1 MENLKSTL
9 LNPQHYL
16 RLSLGSSLLMC
27 KFDIALSSG
36 KKDCSISWWII
47 ASTAMQSLR
56 KLVNKPRVDDWNPLA
71 KFYYADEALNAV
83 ASELDSFDGRRD
95 PERCNQL
102 VNKLRQAQDRLLH
115 IICQFI
121 VLFVFKHPSKS
132 TRLTFKPDRIEVK
145 TLELI
150 NWIGNLEFLLST
162 PLSFIAAEMIQ
173 QVFPR
178 ESDRACRDYRVKF
191 PEEIIHD
198 NLPGQLWFGAEA
210 IFFPCL
216 TAGSNIIDHEVE
228 SEAIR
233 PMARALTKHL
243 DTLRDLLKDQ
253 SLKDPTHYSDKVK
266 KSLKHFDQLFAEFE
280 LNYVSA
286 MVPVKSVKEYDCQLD
301 IAVLFSETL
310 DRALRL
316 GYLTQDQ
323 IDDCDPIVMIAIPR
337 LAIVCGLLYFPEGA
351 LNVDADPEMLS
362 DMFRSFHSLL
372 VKIRDLL
379 RILDSHELYCVEK
392 ALCTGETQLKFDED
406 NVEETLTV
414 ADFHLKT
421 MEAQKMQSNG
431 YSGSN
436 SSDDGGCDAPSAS
449 GATYQFNTLSHRLLS
464 PVHLKEYSSIQS
476 CPKLDLLNVIRP
488 PDLRRL
494 RARFRSSADLIH
506 RLFVCICG
514 VADQLQTNYPTD
526 LRRVLKM
533 ILQPNDVVP
542 VFEISGKTASN
553 PENEEETGVEV
564 QEALPLPSLVGVRW
578 VPDSD
583 CEQCTACGA
592 QFTLVRR
599 RHHCRNCGRIF
610 CSRCSA
616 NSLPL
621 PELGYDRKVRVCN
634 LCFMYKINPFSPCT
648 GQSNSPQIQSNTFNS
663 VAPTAGVVNH
673 NEWERNMDE
682 SQRNESPTTATTL

>member
-1 MENLKSTL
+1 MIVILT
-9 LNPQHYL
+9 
-16 RLSLGSSLLMC
+16 
-27 KFDIALSSG
+27 A
-36 KKDCSISWWII
+36 KKRTAIISWWNITS
-47 ASTAMQSLR
+47 AVMQSLR

-83 ASELDSFDGRRD
+83 ANELDSFDGRRD
-95 PERCNQL
+95 PERCSQL

-115 IICQFI
+115 II
-121 VLFVFKHPSKS
+121 
-132 TRLTFKPDRIEVK
+132 T
-145 TLELI
+145 
-150 NWIGNLEFLLST
+150 
-162 PLSFIAAEMIQ
+162 EMIQ

-191 PEEIIHD
+191 PEEIMHD
-198 NLPGQLWFGAEA
+198 NLPGQLWFGAE
-210 IFFPCL
+210 CL

-253 SLKDPTHYSDKVK
+253 SLRDPTHYSDKVK
-266 KSLKHFDQLFAEFE
+266 RSLKHFDQLFAEFE

-316 GYLTQDQ
+316 NYLTQDQ

-351 LNVDADPEMLS
+351 LNVDANPETLS

-379 RILDSHELYCVEK
+379 RILNVHELHRVEK
-392 ALCTGETQLKFDED
+392 ALCTGETQLKFAIPDED
-406 NVEETLTV
+406 NVEEALTI
-414 ADFHLKT
+414 ANFHLKT
-421 MEAQKMQSNG
+421 TGKEERILKAQKLQSDVS
-431 YSGSN
+431 SGSN
-436 SSDDGGCDAPSAS
+436 SSDDGDCDAPSAS
-449 GATYQFNTLSHRLLS
+449 SAAYYANNFVHRMLS
-464 PVHLKEYSSIQS
+464 PMYFRGNNESSGIKS
-476 CPKLDLLNVIRP
+476 SPKLDLLIMTSP
-488 PDLRRL
+488 PDPHRL

-533 ILQPNDVVP
+533 ILQPNDV
-542 VFEISGKTASN
+542 ISGKTAPN
-553 PENEEETGVEV
+553 PENEEEMGVEV
-564 QEALPLPSLVGVRW
+564 QEALPLPSLIGVRW

-634 LCFMYKINPFSPCT
+634 LCFLYKINPFSPCT
-648 GQSNSPQIQSNTFNS
+648 SQSNSSRNHSTSAFNNTVTPGAS
-663 VAPTAGVVNH
+663 VLNQGEH
-673 NEWERNMDE
+673 EERDEDE
-682 SQRNESPTTATTL
+682 SQNNESTVATTATAI

>member
-1 MENLKSTL
+1 
-9 LNPQHYL
+9 
-16 RLSLGSSLLMC
+16 
-27 KFDIALSSG
+27 
-36 KKDCSISWWII
+36 
-47 ASTAMQSLR
+47 MQSLR

-83 ASELDSFDGRRD
+83 ANELDSFDGRRD
-95 PERCNQL
+95 PERCSHL

-115 IICQFI
+115 II
-121 VLFVFKHPSKS
+121 S
-132 TRLTFKPDRIEVK
+132 
-145 TLELI
+145 
-150 NWIGNLEFLLST
+150 
-162 PLSFIAAEMIQ
+162 EMIQ

-191 PEEIIHD
+191 PEEIMHD
-198 NLPGQLWFGAEA
+198 NLPGQLWFGAE
-210 IFFPCL
+210 CL

-253 SLKDPTHYSDKVK
+253 SLRDPTHYSDKVK
-266 KSLKHFDQLFAEFE
+266 RSLKHFDHLFAEFE

-286 MVPVKSVKEYDCQLD
+286 MVPVKSVREYDCQLD

-316 GYLTQDQ
+316 DYLTQDQ
-323 IDDCDPIVMIAIPR
+323 IDDCDPIVMIAVPR

-351 LNVDADPEMLS
+351 LNVDANPETLS

-379 RILDSHELYCVEK
+379 RILNLHELRRVEK
-392 ALCTGETQLKFDED
+392 ALCTGETQVKFGED
-406 NVEETLTV
+406 SVVEALTV
-414 ADFHLKT
+414 ANFHLKST
-421 MEAQKMQSNG
+421 GKGTGRILEAQNLQPNG
-431 YSGSN
+431 SSGSN
-436 SSDDGGCDAPSAS
+436 SSDDGDCDVPSAS
-449 GATYQFNTLSHRLLS
+449 GSLCHTNTFAYRILS
-464 PVHLKEYSSIQS
+464 PIRLKGSSES
-476 CPKLDLLNVIRP
+476 SSTENSSKLDLLIMTRP
-488 PDLRRL
+488 PDPHRL

-542 VFEISGKTASN
+542 VFEISGKTATN
-553 PENEEETGVEV
+553 PENEEEMGLEV
-564 QEALPLPSLVGVRW
+564 QEALPLPSLIGVRW

-583 CEQCTACGA
+583 CEQCTACSA

-648 GQSNSPQIQSNTFNS
+648 GQSNSSQNHSIIAFNNAVTS
-663 VAPTAGVVNH
+663 TAIVLNQVDH
-673 NEWERNMDE
+673 ERDE
-682 SQRNESPTTATTL
+682 DGSQNNESPTATTATTI

>member
-1 MENLKSTL
+1 
-9 LNPQHYL
+9 
-16 RLSLGSSLLMC
+16 
-27 KFDIALSSG
+27 
-36 KKDCSISWWII
+36 
-47 ASTAMQSLR
+47 MQSLR

-83 ASELDSFDGRRD
+83 ANELDSFDGRRD
-95 PERCNQL
+95 PERCSQL

-115 IICQFI
+115 II
-121 VLFVFKHPSKS
+121 S
-132 TRLTFKPDRIEVK
+132 
-145 TLELI
+145 
-150 NWIGNLEFLLST
+150 
-162 PLSFIAAEMIQ
+162 EMIQ

-191 PEEIIHD
+191 PEEIMHD

-210 IFFPCL
+210 NVIPVFGCTFSCL

-253 SLKDPTHYSDKVK
+253 SLRDPTHYSDKVK
-266 KSLKHFDQLFAEFE
+266 RSLKHFDHLFAEFE

-286 MVPVKSVKEYDCQLD
+286 MVPVKSVREYDCQLD
-301 IAVLFSETL
+301 IAVLFSEAL
-310 DRALRL
+310 DRAVRL
-316 GYLTQDQ
+316 DYLTQDQ
-323 IDDCDPIVMIAIPR
+323 IDDCDPIVMIAVPR

-351 LNVDADPEMLS
+351 LNVDANPETLS
-362 DMFRSFHSLL
+362 NMFRSFHSLL

-379 RILDSHELYCVEK
+379 RILNLHELRRVEK
-392 ALCTGETQLKFDED
+392 ALCTGETQVKFALPGED
-406 NVEETLTV
+406 SIVETLTV
-414 ADFHLKT
+414 ANFHLKT
-421 MEAQKMQSNG
+421 TGKGTGRILEAQNLQPNG
-431 YSGSN
+431 SSSSN
-436 SSDDGGCDAPSAS
+436 SSDGGDCDVSSAS
-449 GATYQFNTLSHRLLS
+449 GSVCHTNTFAYKILS
-464 PVHLKEYSSIQS
+464 PIRLKDSSESSSIENS
-476 CPKLDLLNVIRP
+476 SKLDLLIMTHP
-488 PDLRRL
+488 PDPHRL

-542 VFEISGKTASN
+542 VFEALGICIVSVFQISGKTAPN
-553 PENEEETGVEV
+553 PENEEEMGLEV
-564 QEALPLPSLVGVRW
+564 QEALPLPSLIGVRW

-583 CEQCTACGA
+583 CEQCTACSA

-634 LCFMYKINPFSPCT
+634 LCFLYKINPFSPCT
-648 GQSNSPQIQSNTFNS
+648 GQSNSSQNHSVIAFNS
-663 VAPTAGVVNH
+663 AVTSTAVVLNQVDH
-673 NEWERNMDE
+673 ER
-682 SQRNESPTTATTL
+682 SQDGSQSNESPTATTATTI

>member
-1 MENLKSTL
+1 MAVVKLEFT
-9 LNPQHYL
+9 
-16 RLSLGSSLLMC
+16 
-27 KFDIALSSG
+27 ISG
-36 KKDCSISWWII
+36 
-47 ASTAMQSLR
+47 

-83 ASELDSFDGRRD
+83 ANELDSFDGRRD
-95 PERCNQL
+95 PERCSHL

-121 VLFVFKHPSKS
+121 VLFVFKHSS
-132 TRLTFKPDRIEVK
+132 NFVT
-145 TLELI
+145 
-150 NWIGNLEFLLST
+150 
-162 PLSFIAAEMIQ
+162 AEMIQ

-191 PEEIIHD
+191 PEEIMHD

-210 IFFPCL
+210 NCL

-253 SLKDPTHYSDKVK
+253 SLRDPTHYSDKVK
-266 KSLKHFDQLFAEFE
+266 RSLKHFDHLFAEFE

-286 MVPVKSVKEYDCQLD
+286 MVPVKSVREYDCQLD

-316 GYLTQDQ
+316 DYLTQDQ
-323 IDDCDPIVMIAIPR
+323 IDDCDPIVMIAVPR

-351 LNVDADPEMLS
+351 LNVDANPETLS

-379 RILDSHELYCVEK
+379 RILNLHELRRVEK
-392 ALCTGETQLKFDED
+392 ALCTGETQVKFALPGED
-406 NVEETLTV
+406 SVVEALTV
-414 ADFHLKT
+414 ANFHLKST
-421 MEAQKMQSNG
+421 GKGTGRILEAQNLQPNG
-431 YSGSN
+431 SSGSN
-436 SSDDGGCDAPSAS
+436 SSDDGDCDVPSAS
-449 GATYQFNTLSHRLLS
+449 GSLCHTNTFAYRILS
-464 PVHLKEYSSIQS
+464 PIRLKGSSES
-476 CPKLDLLNVIRP
+476 SSTENSSKLDLLIMTRP
-488 PDLRRL
+488 PDPHRL

-542 VFEISGKTASN
+542 ISGKTATN
-553 PENEEETGVEV
+553 PENEEEMGLEV
-564 QEALPLPSLVGVRW
+564 QEALPLPSLIGVRW

-583 CEQCTACGA
+583 CEQCTACSA

-621 PELGYDRKVRVCN
+621 PELGYDRKVMVRVCN

-648 GQSNSPQIQSNTFNS
+648 GQSNSSQNHSIIAFNNAVTS
-663 VAPTAGVVNH
+663 TAIVLNQVDH
-673 NEWERNMDE
+673 ERDE
-682 SQRNESPTTATTL
+682 DGSQNNESPTATTATTI

>member
-1 MENLKSTL
+1 
-9 LNPQHYL
+9 
-16 RLSLGSSLLMC
+16 
-27 KFDIALSSG
+27 
-36 KKDCSISWWII
+36 
-47 ASTAMQSLR
+47 MQSLR

-83 ASELDSFDGRRD
+83 ANELDSFDGRRD
-95 PERCNQL
+95 PERCSQL

-115 IICQFI
+115 II
-121 VLFVFKHPSKS
+121 
-132 TRLTFKPDRIEVK
+132 T
-145 TLELI
+145 
-150 NWIGNLEFLLST
+150 
-162 PLSFIAAEMIQ
+162 EMIQ

-191 PEEIIHD
+191 PEEIMHD
-198 NLPGQLWFGAEA
+198 NLPGQLWFGAE
-210 IFFPCL
+210 CL

-253 SLKDPTHYSDKVK
+253 SLRDPTHYSDKVK
-266 KSLKHFDQLFAEFE
+266 RSLKHFDQLFAEFE

-316 GYLTQDQ
+316 NYLTQDQ

-351 LNVDADPEMLS
+351 LNVDANPETLS

-379 RILDSHELYCVEK
+379 RILNVHELHRVEK
-392 ALCTGETQLKFDED
+392 ALCTGETQLKFAIPDED
-406 NVEETLTV
+406 NVEEALTI
-414 ADFHLKT
+414 ANFHLKT
-421 MEAQKMQSNG
+421 TGKEERILKAQKLQSDVS
-431 YSGSN
+431 SGSN
-436 SSDDGGCDAPSAS
+436 SSDDGDCDAPSAS
-449 GATYQFNTLSHRLLS
+449 SAAYYANNFVHRMLS
-464 PVHLKEYSSIQS
+464 PVHFRGNNESSGIKS
-476 CPKLDLLNVIRP
+476 SPKLDLLIMTSP
-488 PDLRRL
+488 PDPHRL

-533 ILQPNDVVP
+533 ILQPNDV
-542 VFEISGKTASN
+542 ISGKTAPN
-553 PENEEETGVEV
+553 PENEEEMGVEV
-564 QEALPLPSLVGVRW
+564 QEALPLPSLIGVRW

-634 LCFMYKINPFSPCT
+634 LCFLYKINPFSPCT
-648 GQSNSPQIQSNTFNS
+648 SQSNSSRNHSTSAFNNTVTPGAS
-663 VAPTAGVVNH
+663 VLNQGEH
-673 NEWERNMDE
+673 EERDEDE
-682 SQRNESPTTATTL
+682 SQSNESTVATTATAI

>member
-1 MENLKSTL
+1 MGKC
-9 LNPQHYL
+9 
-16 RLSLGSSLLMC
+16 LSLNYHLCFIGLNC
-27 KFDIALSSG
+27 RHCEKRVAI
-36 KKDCSISWWII
+36 ISWWSITS
-47 ASTAMQSLR
+47 ATMQSLR

-95 PERCNQL
+95 PERCSQL

-115 IICQFI
+115 II
-121 VLFVFKHPSKS
+121 S
-132 TRLTFKPDRIEVK
+132 
-145 TLELI
+145 
-150 NWIGNLEFLLST
+150 
-162 PLSFIAAEMIQ
+162 EMIQ

-191 PEEIIHD
+191 PEEIMHD
-198 NLPGQLWFGAEA
+198 NLPGQLWFGAE
-210 IFFPCL
+210 CL

-253 SLKDPTHYSDKVK
+253 SLRDPTHYSDKVK
-266 KSLKHFDQLFAEFE
+266 RSLKHFDQLFAEFE

-337 LAIVCGLLYFPEGA
+337 LAIVCGLLYFSEGA
-351 LNVDADPEMLS
+351 LNLDANPETLS

-372 VKIRDLL
+372 VKIRGLL
-379 RILDSHELYCVEK
+379 RILNLNELHRVEK

-406 NVEETLTV
+406 NVEETLTIE
-414 ADFHLKT
+414 DFHLKT
-421 MEAQKMQSNG
+421 AKKTGKFLETQRLQSIDS
-431 YSGSN
+431 SGSN
-436 SSDDGGCDAPSAS
+436 SSENGDWDASNAS
-449 GATYQFNTLSHRLLS
+449 SVTNCANTFAHRMLLPVLLKSNNKNSTIKSS
-464 PVHLKEYSSIQS
+464 PK
-476 CPKLDLLNVIRP
+476 PDLLIVTCP
-488 PDLRRL
+488 PDPHRL

-526 LRRVLKM
+526 LRRILKM

-542 VFEISGKTASN
+542 VFEISGKTAPN
-553 PENEEETGVEV
+553 PENEEELGVEV

-634 LCFMYKINPFSPCT
+634 LCFLYKINPFSPCT
-648 GQSNSPQIQSNTFNS
+648 NQSNSSQNRSNRPFNNTVTPAAS
-663 VAPTAGVVNH
+663 VLNQ
-673 NEWERNMDE
+673 NEERNE
-682 SQRNESPTTATTL
+682 NGLQINESSTATTATIV

>member
-1 MENLKSTL
+1 
-9 LNPQHYL
+9 
-16 RLSLGSSLLMC
+16 
-27 KFDIALSSG
+27 
-36 KKDCSISWWII
+36 
-47 ASTAMQSLR
+47 MQSLR

-83 ASELDSFDGRRD
+83 ANELDSFDGRRD
-95 PERCNQL
+95 PERCSQL

-115 IICQFI
+115 II
-121 VLFVFKHPSKS
+121 S
-132 TRLTFKPDRIEVK
+132 
-145 TLELI
+145 
-150 NWIGNLEFLLST
+150 
-162 PLSFIAAEMIQ
+162 EMIQ

-191 PEEIIHD
+191 PEEIMHD
-198 NLPGQLWFGAEA
+198 NLPGQLWFGAE
-210 IFFPCL
+210 CL

-253 SLKDPTHYSDKVK
+253 SLRDPTHYSDKVK
-266 KSLKHFDQLFAEFE
+266 RSLKHFDHLFAEFE

-286 MVPVKSVKEYDCQLD
+286 MVPVKSVREYDCQLD
-301 IAVLFSETL
+301 IAVLFSEAL
-310 DRALRL
+310 DRAVRL
-316 GYLTQDQ
+316 DYLTQDQ
-323 IDDCDPIVMIAIPR
+323 IDDCDPVVMIAVPR

-351 LNVDADPEMLS
+351 LNVDANPETLS
-362 DMFRSFHSLL
+362 NMFRSFHSLL

-379 RILDSHELYCVEK
+379 RILNLHELRRVEK
-392 ALCTGETQLKFDED
+392 ALCTGETQVKFGED
-406 NVEETLTV
+406 SIVETLTI
-414 ADFHLKT
+414 ANFHLKT
-421 MEAQKMQSNG
+421 TGKGTGRISEAQNLQPNG
-431 YSGSN
+431 SSSSN
-436 SSDDGGCDAPSAS
+436 SSDAGDCDVPSAS
-449 GATYQFNTLSHRLLS
+449 GSVCHTNTFAYRILS
-464 PVHLKEYSSIQS
+464 PIRLKDSSESSSIENS
-476 CPKLDLLNVIRP
+476 SKLDLLIMTHP
-488 PDLRRL
+488 PDPHRL

-533 ILQPNDVVP
+533 ILQPNDIVP
-542 VFEISGKTASN
+542 VFEACFYSYIRKTAPN
-553 PENEEETGVEV
+553 PENEEEMGLEV
-564 QEALPLPSLVGVRW
+564 QEALPLPSLIGVRW

-583 CEQCTACGA
+583 CEQCTACSA

-634 LCFMYKINPFSPCT
+634 LCFLYKINPFSPCT
-648 GQSNSPQIQSNTFNS
+648 GQSNSSQNHSVIAFNS
-663 VAPTAGVVNH
+663 AVTSTAVVLNQVDH
-673 NEWERNMDE
+673 ERNQDG
-682 SQRNESPTTATTL
+682 SQSNESPTATTDTTI

>member
-1 MENLKSTL
+1 
-9 LNPQHYL
+9 
-16 RLSLGSSLLMC
+16 
-27 KFDIALSSG
+27 
-36 KKDCSISWWII
+36 
-47 ASTAMQSLR
+47 MQSLR

-95 PERCNQL
+95 PERCSQL

-115 IICQFI
+115 IICEFI
-121 VLFVFKHPSKS
+121 ILSVFKTLPSI
-132 TRLTFKPDRIEVK
+132 R
-145 TLELI
+145 
-150 NWIGNLEFLLST
+150 
-162 PLSFIAAEMIQ
+162 AEMIQ

-191 PEEIIHD
+191 PEEIMHD

-210 IFFPCL
+210 NFFFLVILFLDDVLLQCL

-253 SLKDPTHYSDKVK
+253 SLRDPTHYSDKVK
-266 KSLKHFDQLFAEFE
+266 RSLKHFDQLFAEFE

-323 IDDCDPIVMIAIPR
+323 IDDCDPVVMIAVPR

-351 LNVDADPEMLS
+351 LNVDANPEMLS

-379 RILDSHELYCVEK
+379 RILNLHELHRVEK
-392 ALCTGETQLKFDED
+392 ALCTGETQVKFVIPEEDSVDEA
-406 NVEETLTV
+406 LTI
-414 ADFHLKT
+414 ANFHLKT
-421 MEAQKMQSNG
+421 TGKGVERILKAQKLPPNG
-431 YSGSN
+431 SSGSN
-436 SSDDGGCDAPSAS
+436 SSDDGDCDSPHASSAVCRTN
-449 GATYQFNTLSHRLLS
+449 ALAHRMLS
-464 PVHLKEYSSIQS
+464 PVRFKGSNESNNTESS
-476 CPKLDLLNVIRP
+476 PKLDLLMMTCP
-488 PDLRRL
+488 PDPYRL

-542 VFEISGKTASN
+542 ISGKTASN
-553 PENEEETGVEV
+553 PENEEEMGVEV
-564 QEALPLPSLVGVRW
+564 QETLPLPSLIGVRW

-634 LCFMYKINPFSPCT
+634 LCFLYKINPFSPCT
-648 GQSNSPQIQSNTFNS
+648 GQSNSSQNHSNSAFNNTVTS
-663 VAPTAGVVNH
+663 PASVVNRGDH
-673 NEWERNMDE
+673 ETNEDG
-682 SQRNESPTTATTL
+682 SQSNESPPTTAATTA

>member
-1 MENLKSTL
+1 
-9 LNPQHYL
+9 
-16 RLSLGSSLLMC
+16 
-27 KFDIALSSG
+27 
-36 KKDCSISWWII
+36 
-47 ASTAMQSLR
+47 MQSLR

-95 PERCNQL
+95 PERCSQL
-102 VNKLRQAQDRLLH
+102 VGKLRQAQDRLLH
-115 IICQFI
+115 II
-121 VLFVFKHPSKS
+121 S
-132 TRLTFKPDRIEVK
+132 
-145 TLELI
+145 
-150 NWIGNLEFLLST
+150 
-162 PLSFIAAEMIQ
+162 EMIQ

-191 PEEIIHD
+191 PEEIMHD
-198 NLPGQLWFGAEA
+198 SLPGQLWFGAE
-210 IFFPCL
+210 CL

-253 SLKDPTHYSDKVK
+253 SLRDPTHYSDKVK
-266 KSLKHFDQLFAEFE
+266 RSLKHFDQLFAEFE

-316 GYLTQDQ
+316 AYLTQDQ
-323 IDDCDPIVMIAIPR
+323 IDDCDPIVMIAVPR

-351 LNVDADPEMLS
+351 LNVDANPETLS

-379 RILDSHELYCVEK
+379 RILNLHELHRVEK
-392 ALCTGETQLKFDED
+392 ALCTGETQIKFDED
-406 NVEETLTV
+406 SVEEALTV
-414 ADFHLKT
+414 ANFHLKT
-421 MEAQKMQSNG
+421 TGKGVERILEAHKLQANDSSYSNPL
-431 YSGSN
+431 
-436 SSDDGGCDAPSAS
+436 DDVDCNIPGARIAS
-449 GATYQFNTLSHRLLS
+449 CHANGLAHRMLS
-464 PVHLKEYSSIQS
+464 PVHLSSS
-476 CPKLDLLNVIRP
+476 SGNSSAENSSELDLLIMIRP
-488 PDLRRL
+488 PDSHRL

-542 VFEISGKTASN
+542 IFEISGKTAPN
-553 PENEEETGVEV
+553 PENEEEMGVEV
-564 QEALPLPSLVGVRW
+564 QETLPLPSLVGVRW

-583 CEQCTACGA
+583 CEQCTACGM

-621 PELGYDRKVRVCN
+621 PELGYDKKVRVCN
-634 LCFMYKINPFSPCT
+634 LCFLYKINPFSPCT
-648 GQSNSPQIQSNTFNS
+648 GQSNSSQNYSINAFNNAVTSTESVVNQGDHERDEDGSQSNELFET
-663 VAPTAGVVNH
+663 
-673 NEWERNMDE
+673 
-682 SQRNESPTTATTL
+682 TTATTA

>member
-1 MENLKSTL
+1 
-9 LNPQHYL
+9 
-16 RLSLGSSLLMC
+16 
-27 KFDIALSSG
+27 
-36 KKDCSISWWII
+36 
-47 ASTAMQSLR
+47 MQSLR

-83 ASELDSFDGRRD
+83 ANELDSFDGRRD
-95 PERCNQL
+95 PERCSQL

-115 IICQFI
+115 II
-121 VLFVFKHPSKS
+121 
-132 TRLTFKPDRIEVK
+132 T
-145 TLELI
+145 
-150 NWIGNLEFLLST
+150 
-162 PLSFIAAEMIQ
+162 EMIQ

-191 PEEIIHD
+191 PEEIMHD
-198 NLPGQLWFGAEA
+198 NLPGQLWFGAE
-210 IFFPCL
+210 CL
-216 TAGSNIIDHEVE
+216 TAGSNIIDHEIE

-253 SLKDPTHYSDKVK
+253 SLRDPTHYSDKVK
-266 KSLKHFDQLFAEFE
+266 RSLKHFDQLFAEFE

-316 GYLTQDQ
+316 SYLTQDQ

-351 LNVDADPEMLS
+351 LNVDANPETLS

-379 RILDSHELYCVEK
+379 RILNVHELHRVEK
-392 ALCTGETQLKFDED
+392 ALCTGETQLKFGEHKHSFYSLNLFEKANIHKRLEMKKRFYICLNKILKILLYFCLTIPDEG
-406 NVEETLTV
+406 NVEEALTI
-414 ADFHLKT
+414 ANFHLKT
-421 MEAQKMQSNG
+421 TGKEEKILKTQKLQSNVS
-431 YSGSN
+431 SGSN
-436 SSDDGGCDAPSAS
+436 SSDDGDCDAPSAS
-449 GATYQFNTLSHRLLS
+449 SAAHYANNFAHRMLS
-464 PVHLKEYSSIQS
+464 PVHFGDSNESSGIKS
-476 CPKLDLLNVIRP
+476 SPKLDLLIMTSP
-488 PDLRRL
+488 PDPHRL

-542 VFEISGKTASN
+542 IFE
-553 PENEEETGVEV
+553 
-564 QEALPLPSLVGVRW
+564 
-578 VPDSD
+578 
-583 CEQCTACGA
+583 
-592 QFTLVRR
+592 
-599 RHHCRNCGRIF
+599 
-610 CSRCSA
+610 
-616 NSLPL
+616 
-621 PELGYDRKVRVCN
+621 VCYFYFR
-634 LCFMYKINPFSPCT
+634 L
-648 GQSNSPQIQSNTFNS
+648 
-663 VAPTAGVVNH
+663 
-673 NEWERNMDE
+673 
-682 SQRNESPTTATTL
+682 

>member
-1 MENLKSTL
+1 MAQKALFKE
-9 LNPQHYL
+9 Q
-16 RLSLGSSLLMC
+16 LSQTIFLQG
-27 KFDIALSSG
+27 
-36 KKDCSISWWII
+36 
-47 ASTAMQSLR
+47 

-71 KFYYADEALNAV
+71 KFYYADEVLNAV
-83 ASELDSFDGRRD
+83 ANELDSFDGRRD
-95 PERCNQL
+95 PERCSQL

-115 IICQFI
+115 II
-121 VLFVFKHPSKS
+121 S
-132 TRLTFKPDRIEVK
+132 
-145 TLELI
+145 
-150 NWIGNLEFLLST
+150 
-162 PLSFIAAEMIQ
+162 EMIQ
-173 QVFPR
+173 QVFPH

-191 PEEIIHD
+191 PEEIMHD

-210 IFFPCL
+210 NLFLITNWLEPDILMLLCL

-253 SLKDPTHYSDKVK
+253 SLRDPTHYSDKVK
-266 KSLKHFDQLFAEFE
+266 RSLKHFDQLFAEFE

-323 IDDCDPIVMIAIPR
+323 IDDCDPVVMIAVPR

-351 LNVDADPEMLS
+351 LNVDANSETLS

-379 RILDSHELYCVEK
+379 RVLNLHELHRVEK
-392 ALCTGETQLKFDED
+392 ALCTGEAQIKFDED
-406 NVEETLTV
+406 SVDETLTI
-414 ADFHLKT
+414 ANFHLKT
-421 MEAQKMQSNG
+421 GKGVERILEVEKVQL
-431 YSGSN
+431 SGSADSN
-436 SSDDGGCDAPSAS
+436 SSDDGDCDAASAS
-449 GATYQFNTLSHRLLS
+449 SAAYDANAFAHRMLS
-464 PVHLKEYSSIQS
+464 PVRLNSSNENS
-476 CPKLDLLNVIRP
+476 SAESSLKLDFLASTCP
-488 PDLRRL
+488 PDPRRL

-542 VFEISGKTASN
+542 VFEISGKTAPN
-553 PENEEETGVEV
+553 PENEEEMGVEV
-564 QEALPLPSLVGVRW
+564 QETLPLPSLVGVRW

-634 LCFMYKINPFSPCT
+634 LCFLYKINPFSPCT
-648 GQSNSPQIQSNTFNS
+648 GQSNSSQNHSRSAFNDAVTSAASVMNQSS
-663 VAPTAGVVNH
+663 R
-673 NEWERNMDE
+673 ERDE
-682 SQRNESPTTATTL
+682 NGLQGNESSTTTIATIQ